1 MPTEVSGALELR
13 KALKKIEPALA
24 KETEKEIRNLLKV
37 VAVKARGFVPSAAPE
52 GLSGWGNAVGLWEN
66 RVFNSSD
73 IKRGIG
79 YSTAPSKPNKR
90 GFRSIATIFNK
101 SAAGSIYETAGRK
114 SGPDGRDWAPLV
126 DVYKGAGTPFARKAG
141 YQKRSSDKTK
151 SQSANPNAGRQFYE
165 ALPPLVDSQ
174 QSSAAGRR
182 TRKTKG
188 RLLFRAWA
196 EDQGKTNAA
205 VLKAIEKSM
214 DTALRVTKG
223 TTMKFRGR

>member
-13 KALKKIEPALA
+13 KALKKVEPVLA
-24 KETEKEIRNLLKV
+24 KEAEKEIRGLLRV
-37 VAVKARGFVPSAAPE
+37 VAVKARGFVPSESP
-52 GLSGWGNAVGLWEN
+52 LSGWANAVGVWES
-66 RVFNSSD
+66 RAFNSRD
-73 IKRGIG
+73 IKAGIG

-90 GFRSIATIFNK
+90 GFKSIATIFNK

-114 SGPDGRDWAPLV
+114 SPQGQPSQASTRG
-126 DVYKGAGTPFARKAG
+126 VY
-141 YQKRSSDKTK
+141 SSYIDTSGKVNK
-151 SQSANPNAGRQFYE
+151 SANPNAGRQFID

-174 QSSAAGRR
+174 QAGKAGRR

-205 VLKAIEKSM
+205 VLKAIEKTM
-214 DTALRVTKG
+214 KTALAVTKG
-223 TTMKFRGR
+223 VNRDYRGR

>member
-1 MPTEVSGALELR
+1 VQQDRSG
-13 KALKKIEPALA
+13 
-24 KETEKEIRNLLKV
+24 
-37 VAVKARGFVPSAAPE
+37 PE
-52 GLSGWGNAVGLWEN
+52 G
-66 RVFNSSD
+66 
-73 IKRGIG
+73 RGQ
-79 YSTAPSKPNKR
+79 
-90 GFRSIATIFNK
+90 
-101 SAAGSIYETAGRK
+101 
-114 SGPDGRDWAPLV
+114 APLV
-126 DVYKGAGTPFARKAG
+126 DIYKNAGTPFARKAG
-141 YQKRSSDKTK
+141 YQQRSSDKTK
-151 SQSANPNAGRQFYE
+151 SQSANPNAGRQFID

>member
-13 KALKKIEPALA
+13 KALKKVQPALA

-37 VAVKARGFVPSAAPE
+37 VAVKARGFVPSQAP
-52 GLSGWGNAVGLWEN
+52 LSGWGNAVGVWEN
-66 RVFNSSD
+66 RVFSTSD

-101 SAAGSIYETAGRK
+101 SAAGAIYETAGRK
-114 SGPDGRDWAPLV
+114 NAQGQPTQASTKGKYSSYIDTSGKV
-126 DVYKGAGTPFARKAG
+126 NK
-141 YQKRSSDKTK
+141 
-151 SQSANPNAGRQFYE
+151 SANPYAGKQFID

-174 QSSAAGRR
+174 QAGKAGRR

-205 VLKAIEKSM
+205 VLKAIGKTM
-214 DTALRVTKG
+214 DTAIAVTKG
-223 TTMKFRGR
+223 VNRDYRGR

>member
-37 VAVKARGFVPSAAPE
+37 VAVKARGFVPSAAP
-52 GLSGWGNAVGLWEN
+52 LSGWGKAVGVWEN
-66 RVFNSSD
+66 RVFSSSD

-101 SAAGSIYETAGRK
+101 SAAGSIYETAGRL
-114 SGPDGRDWAPLV
+114 SGADGRPQAPLV
-126 DVYKGAGTPFARKAG
+126 NVYENAGTRNASKSP
-141 YQKRSSDKTK
+141 YQVRSSDKTK
-151 SQSANPNAGRQFYE
+151 SQSANPHAGRQFID

-174 QSSAAGRR
+174 QSGAAGRR

-214 DTALRVTKG
+214 DTALRITKG

>member
-13 KALKKIEPALA
+13 KALKKVQPALA

-37 VAVKARGFVPSAAPE
+37 IAVKARGFVPSDAP
-52 GLSGWGNAVGLWEN
+52 LSGWGNAVGIWEN
-66 RVFNSSD
+66 RVFRSSEV
-73 IKRGIG
+73 KRGIG
-79 YSTAPSKPNKR
+79 YSTAASKPNKR

-101 SAAGSIYETAGRK
+101 TAAGAIYETAGRK
-114 SGPDGRDWAPLV
+114 NPQGQPTQASTKGVYSTYVDTSGKV
-126 DVYKGAGTPFARKAG
+126 NK
-141 YQKRSSDKTK
+141 
-151 SQSANPNAGRQFYE
+151 SANPYAGKQFIE

-205 VLKAIEKSM
+205 VLKAIRKSM
-214 DTALRVTKG
+214 DTALAVTKG
-223 TTMKFRGR
+223 ANRDYRGR

>member
-1 MPTEVSGALELR
+1 MQAGLEGALELR
-13 KALKKIEPALA
+13 KAFKKIEPTLS
-24 KETEKEIRNLLKV
+24 KESDKEIRKLLRV
-37 VAVKARGFVPSAAPE
+37 VAVKARGYVPSEAP
-52 GLSGWGNAVGLWEN
+52 LSGWNNAVGVWEN
-66 RVFNSSD
+66 RVFDASD

-90 GFRSIATIFNK
+90 GFRSLATIFNK

-114 SGPDGRDWAPLV
+114 NPQGQPTQASTKGKYSSYVDTSGSV
-126 DVYKGAGTPFARKAG
+126 NK
-141 YQKRSSDKTK
+141 SS
-151 SQSANPNAGRQFYE
+151 NPYAGRQFID

-174 QSSAAGRR
+174 QAGKAGRR

-205 VLKAIEKSM
+205 VLKAIEKTMS
-214 DTALRVTKG
+214 TALAVTKG
-223 TTMKFRGR
+223 VNRDYRGR

>member
-13 KALKKIEPALA
+13 KALRKIEPALA

-37 VAVKARGFVPSAAPE
+37 VAVKARGFVPSQAP
-52 GLSGWGNAVGLWEN
+52 LSGWGNAVGVWEN
-66 RVFNSSD
+66 RVFSTSD

-79 YSTAPSKPNKR
+79 YSTAASKPNKR

-101 SAAGSIYETAGRK
+101 SAAGAIYETAGRK
-114 SGPDGRDWAPLV
+114 NPQGQPTQASTKGKYSSYIDTSGKV
-126 DVYKGAGTPFARKAG
+126 NK
-141 YQKRSSDKTK
+141 
-151 SQSANPNAGRQFYE
+151 SANPNAGSQFID
-165 ALPPLVDSQ
+165 ALPELVDSQ
-174 QSSAAGRR
+174 QAGKSGRR

-214 DTALRVTKG
+214 TTAIAVTKG
-223 TTMKFRGR
+223 VNRDYRGR